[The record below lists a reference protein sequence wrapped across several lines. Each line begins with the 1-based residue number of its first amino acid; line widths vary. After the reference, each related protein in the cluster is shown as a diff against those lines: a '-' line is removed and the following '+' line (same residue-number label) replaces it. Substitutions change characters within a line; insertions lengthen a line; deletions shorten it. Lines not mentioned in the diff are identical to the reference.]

1 MISPG
6 FSKLMPSPAKALIC
20 LVLFVLTFL
29 NHIAAQTE
37 LLPTTIQASLF
48 IKVLK
53 FNTKLSEKQQINMLI
68 VYNNGTR
75 REKEELF
82 SELTHR
88 KIKVKAVLLS
98 ELEENIKSIDAVYF
112 MPGLQDKNGICKA
125 NKVLTFTG
133 VSKYVE
139 EGNASIA
146 FALLNDKPKI
156 LINVTSLKNEDQNIS
171 SELLR
176 IAKVY
181 K

>member
-1 MISPG
+1 
-6 FSKLMPSPAKALIC
+6 MPLQVKALFC
-20 LVLFVLTFL
+20 LALFILSFS
-29 NHIAAQTE
+29 NHVVAQTE

-53 FNTKLSEKQQINMLI
+53 FNTKLSEKQQINVLI

-75 REKEELF
+75 REKEELL
-82 SELTHR
+82 SELTQR
-88 KIKVKAVLLS
+88 KIKVKAIFLS
-98 ELEENIKSIDAVYF
+98 GLEENIKNIDAVYF
-112 MPGLQDKNGICKA
+112 MPGLLDKNGICKA

-139 EGNASIA
+139 DGNASIA

-156 LINVTSLKNEDQNIS
+156 LINITSLKNEDQNIS